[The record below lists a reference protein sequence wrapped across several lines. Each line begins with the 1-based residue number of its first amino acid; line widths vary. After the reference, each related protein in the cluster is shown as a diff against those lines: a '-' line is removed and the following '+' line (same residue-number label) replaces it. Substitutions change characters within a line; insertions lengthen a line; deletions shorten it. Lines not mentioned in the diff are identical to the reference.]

1 MARLEK
7 VHLFQPLKE
16 TSGIFLATRMIK
28 NKSLV
33 PSILSSLRSELT
45 LLTPQIY
52 QLKYNMKTEL

>member
-7 VHLFQPLKE
+7 VHLLQSLKE

-28 NKSLV
+28 KKSLV

-45 LLTPQIY
+45 LLTLQIY